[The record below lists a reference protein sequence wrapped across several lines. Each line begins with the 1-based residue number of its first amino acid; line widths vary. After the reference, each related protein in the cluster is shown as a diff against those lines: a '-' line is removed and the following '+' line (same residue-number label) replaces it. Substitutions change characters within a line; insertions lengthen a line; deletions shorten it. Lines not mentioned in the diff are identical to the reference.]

1 MFRAIQKS
9 AVPLLLLALM
19 LGCADDTKYQYGVRG
34 KWKLESRALPDG
46 QVLKPPA
53 VTGIYEWYPTS
64 KTSAHVTASFASGP
78 DKIQLSGFTY
88 TLENPLLEPQ
98 GFTREEYLN
107 IGGGYRLAYQ
117 PVHAAESKSSDGS
130 ISGDGA
136 NVTFKHTDG
145 QHQEYENVGNAVV
158 EDATF
163 TVKFKDGTV
172 DTWRRMVDQLGVLPK

>member
-1 MFRAIQKS
+1 MFRAIQNF
-9 AVPLLLLALM
+9 AVPLLLLGLM

-78 DKIQLSGFTY
+78 DKIQLSGFTC
-88 TLENPLLEPQ
+88 TLENPLLEAQ
-98 GFTREEYLN
+98 GFTKNEYLN

-117 PVHAAESKSSDGS
+117 PVHTAQNKSSDGRVT
-130 ISGDGA
+130 GDGIRVIFEHA
-136 NVTFKHTDG
+136 DG
-145 QHQEYENVGNAVV
+145 THLEYGNVGNAVV
-158 EDATF
+158 EEATF

-172 DTWRRMVDQLGVLPK
+172 DTWRRMLDQLGALPK